1 MKYVES
7 GKKVKS
13 GVKHVS
19 FDFTVQASAFSYN
32 AVRMP
37 HVLLIACY
45 DLGPL
50 IPTVC
55 IFWTVQLVNPESFL
69 GFVAAVNLIS

>member
-7 GKKVKS
+7 DKKVKS
-13 GVKHVS
+13 VIKRVS

-37 HVLLIACY
+37 HVLVIAWY

-55 IFWTVQLVNPESFL
+55 IFWTVQMINPESFP
-69 GFVAAVNLIS
+69 GFVATVNLVS